1 MRWLTSTMLMVEMR
15 RDEYRVVFVVERQ
28 AARRCTTLACL
39 VQAANAGRARMDVDA
54 EQVQV
59 RDGWYVQPLSADA
72 ASTELTSVQCMPLLL
87 LLFLQ
92 ATVSVAKKGNVVAG
106 ERCPQQAPRW
116 MSDAKVE
123 TSLGGSS
130 PSCVF
135 SAQPGAGTL
144 ARQAKAFTF
153 CNSLLLS
160 LHRS

>member
-1 MRWLTSTMLMVEMR
+1 
-15 RDEYRVVFVVERQ
+15 
-28 AARRCTTLACL
+28 
-39 VQAANAGRARMDVDA
+39 MDVDA

-72 ASTELTSVQCMPLLL
+72 ASTELTEYTMY
-87 LLFLQ
+87 
-92 ATVSVAKKGNVVAG
+92 ATAAAVPAGDSSRRGEKGNVVAG
-106 ERCPQQAPRW
+106 ERCPLWTASTQMARW

-135 SAQPGAGTL
+135 SAQPGAGTP

-153 CNSLLLS
+153 CNSLPLS
-160 LHRS
+160 LRRS

>member
-1 MRWLTSTMLMVEMR
+1 MLMVEMR

-72 ASTELTSVQCMPLLL
+72 ASTELTSIQYMPLL

-92 ATVSVAKKGNVVAG
+92 ATVGVAKK
-106 ERCPQQAPRW
+106 
-116 MSDAKVE
+116 E
-123 TSLGGSS
+123 TWLQVKDVHSKHPDG
-130 PSCVF
+130 
-135 SAQPGAGTL
+135 
-144 ARQAKAFTF
+144 
-153 CNSLLLS
+153 
-160 LHRS
+160 